1 MHRLASCPGLDP
13 PEDVV
18 LVEQPPAD
26 VLFLSSAGTDLSTL
40 DQWLGEADR
49 TTWMHSVR
57 ALSLEHLSHP
67 AQLDH
72 YLSTTALQARLV
84 LVRLLI
90 WLICQSGSSGW
101 LSRFRGWFSCCLVL
115 LFGCIGVEKL
125 SRRALRV
132 PPAETRL
139 TVYRRLPVI

>member
-1 MHRLASCPGLDP
+1 MNLLTTTHHDNGRMHRLASCPGLDP

-49 TTWMHSVR
+49 TTWMHSIR

-84 LVRLLI
+84 LVRLLGGEGPLEL
-90 WLICQSGSSGW
+90 W
-101 LSRFRGWFSCCLVL
+101 
-115 LFGCIGVEKL
+115 
-125 SRRALRV
+125 
-132 PPAETRL
+132 P
-139 TVYRRLPVI
+139 